1 MAKFDVYHDTESW
14 DLVEKISAEL
24 ESFGLTI
31 NAVRPPEGEGGEFLT
46 YEIVVL
52 N

>member
-1 MAKFDVYHDTESW
+1 MAKFDVYHDTETW
-14 DLVEKISAEL
+14 ELIDEISKKL
-24 ESFGLTI
+24 ENFGLTI